1 MIRGVLRRD
10 GARRRPFVSA
20 LLTIPSLHL
29 SASTAFLVDTGADST
44 LLAPR
49 DAALMGLDVGLLAA
63 GPPSTGVGGA
73 VPTAQ
78 VGATLGFESHRYNLT
93 LRVLAPE
100 TRMQRSALARIP
112 SLLGRDILARFAL
125 LYDDQED
132 LVLLLERDEAANLRR
147 HLP

>member
-10 GARRRPFVSA
+10 GTRRRPFISA

-29 SASTAFLVDTGADST
+29 SADTAFLIDTGADST

-49 DAALMGLDVGLLAA
+49 DAALMGVDVGLLPS
-63 GPPSTGVGGA
+63 GPSSTGVGGTIRTVQ
-73 VPTAQ
+73 VPS
-78 VGATLGFESHRYNLT
+78 TLALGPHTYDLM
-93 LRVLAPE
+93 LRILAPD
-100 TRMQRSALARIP
+100 TRAQRTTLARIP

-125 LYDDQED
+125 FYDDQEE
-132 LVLLLERDEAANLRR
+132 LVLLLEPDEAAELRR